1 MCSACV
7 GRSRKTGRSL
17 LELLCRE
24 GFGKG
29 GGEEGGPEE
38 RWWLMGYLAA
48 EIP

>member
-7 GRSRKTGRSL
+7 GRSRKIGRSL

-29 GGEEGGPEE
+29 KGEESDPEE
-38 RWWLMGYLAA
+38 R
-48 EIP
+48 